1 MSERTSKPE
10 MLPKTLVTAV
20 LLMTFIVLGLGG
32 AVVALKLRPKPVPTT
47 AVERSLEGWQQA
59 ILANPND
66 DGARVGYGLALLE
79 AGRSDDARD
88 SFQEALSLNP
98 KNWIALLQLGLLA
111 KDTDPGKAVDLLDRS
126 AKYAPSGQ
134 KAVPLVAEGDLLAQ
148 EKDLQPA
155 ESAYRRAIADVPYI
169 FDAHF
174 GLAKVLEM
182 LGEKKEALKEYQ
194 EAARFDPSN
203 VEVAQAIAR
212 LEGNA

>member
-1 MSERTSKPE
+1 MNVGSSKSETVS
-10 MLPKTLVTAV
+10 KTLVTAV
-20 LLMTFIVLGLGG
+20 LLMTLIVLGLGG

-59 ILANPND
+59 ILANPKD
-66 DGARVGYGLALLE
+66 DGARVGYGLALLS
-79 AGRSDDARD
+79 AGRTDDARD
-88 SFQEALSLNP
+88 SFKEALSLNP
-98 KNWIALLQLGLLA
+98 KNWVALLQLGLLA
-111 KDTDPGKAVDLLDRS
+111 KGTDPAGAVDLLDRS

-134 KAVPLVAEGDLLAQ
+134 KAVPLVAEGDLLTS
-148 EKDLQPA
+148 EKHLKAA

-174 GLAKVLEM
+174 GLGKVLEM

-203 VEVAQAIAR
+203 AEVAQAIAR
-212 LEGNA
+212 LEGNG